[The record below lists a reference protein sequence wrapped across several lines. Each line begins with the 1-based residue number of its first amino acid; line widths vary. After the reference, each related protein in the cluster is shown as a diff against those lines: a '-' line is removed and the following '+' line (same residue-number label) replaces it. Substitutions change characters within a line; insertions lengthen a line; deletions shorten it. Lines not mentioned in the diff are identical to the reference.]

1 MKFTIDNK
9 ELQTLLTDIQ
19 IKGKHLTATGFK
31 SSSLGTDVHIS
42 VYDNVLT
49 LWNADQTF
57 VVCIQHSVEVD
68 ESDEGECVVD
78 ADAVIAYLKK
88 FKGDITFEATDHLK
102 LSQGTKRATAG
113 IVVSHQHMNSINM
126 GRSIIDNVP
135 YEVAMN
141 SIFDMSEKSK
151 NEAAFQLHSSEVQTA
166 IECCEVVGS
175 GVYNISFDGESV
187 NFSSRD
193 GVKSYEQEMNV
204 IQKVG
209 EPAGAAITGAFHRF
223 LENDVMCNFYMTDD
237 RPVMVRMP
245 NRFMLKAPRLD

>member
-88 FKGDITFEATDHLK
+88 SREILRLK
-102 LSQGTKRATAG
+102 QLTTSNYLRA
-113 IVVSHQHMNSINM
+113 Q
-126 GRSIIDNVP
+126 
-135 YEVAMN
+135 
-141 SIFDMSEKSK
+141 SE
-151 NEAAFQLHSSEVQTA
+151 QL
-166 IECCEVVGS
+166 
-175 GVYNISFDGESV
+175 
-187 NFSSRD
+187 
-193 GVKSYEQEMNV
+193 
-204 IQKVG
+204 
-209 EPAGAAITGAFHRF
+209 
-223 LENDVMCNFYMTDD
+223 LE
-237 RPVMVRMP
+237 
-245 NRFMLKAPRLD
+245 LL